1 MACSYCGQTY
11 LADGCCEKGHF
22 VCDQCHQENG
32 LEVIKTIC
40 TTTREQDLIRLLTLI
55 RSHPSIPMHGPEH
68 HAMIPGIL
76 LACYR
81 NCGGAIGSQEILTA
95 ISRGADVPGGVCG
108 FWGACGAAIG
118 IGIGVATIFA
128 ATPLTPGPRQLAQEF
143 SGRILTALA
152 SRKGGRCCQRE
163 TYIALSETARL
174 SHELLS
180 VSLQAEATLHCD
192 QYLKNKEC
200 IGKQCP
206 LWGQRIHGTEERT
219 LPMAISF
226 S

>member
-1 MACSYCGQTY
+1 MYS
-11 LADGCCEKGHF
+11 
-22 VCDQCHQENG
+22 
-32 LEVIKTIC
+32 
-40 TTTREQDLIRLLTLI
+40 
-55 RSHPSIPMHGPEH
+55 
-68 HAMIPGIL
+68 
-76 LACYR
+76 
-81 NCGGAIGSQEILTA
+81 
-95 ISRGADVPGGVCG
+95 DVPGGVCG

-118 IGIGVATIFA
+118 IGIGIATIFA

-152 SRKGGRCCQRE
+152 GRKGGRCCQRE

-174 SHELLS
+174 STELLA

-192 QYLKNKEC
+192 QYSKNKEC

-206 LWGQRIHGTEERT
+206 LWGQRVRNAEKKT
-219 LPMAISF
+219 LPMAMTF